1 MWSGERLAKIHATT
15 VPEKCW
21 PEVWSKMGKT
31 AQKKEKQEWANEKPK
46 LDDAR
51 RLRGIYFIDPEDGEY
66 KETIQNARTKLEV
79 RMEAAMRCRRGTKMH
94 SGLQELKRR
103 VMKTTRFQKQSMRA
117 LWKFTNQESVWNH
130 LHKKVMK
137 ITSKAKGTLR
147 SHSKFGTQIYSD
159 ASSDDNSGCESSSGK
174 GMGRSSKRF
183 QPGSWTKQRVKERL
197 FSKQK
202 KREKESPFCY
212 IDGHLSSQNCE
223 VRAKIS
229 EV

>member
-1 MWSGERLAKIHATT
+1 MQLQYLRNVGLKFGPKW
-15 VPEKCW
+15 EK
-21 PEVWSKMGKT
+21 PLRR
-31 AQKKEKQEWANEKPK
+31 KKKQEWANEKPK

-79 RMEAAMRCRRGTKMH
+79 RMEAAMRCRRVTKMH

-117 LWKFTNQESVWNH
+117 LWKFTNQESVRNH

-147 SHSKFGTQIYSD
+147 RVIQNLVHKFIPMLLAMTIPD
-159 ASSDDNSGCESSSGK
+159 AK
-174 GMGRSSKRF
+174 AA
-183 QPGSWTKQRVKERL
+183 V
-197 FSKQK
+197 
-202 KREKESPFCY
+202 EKEWEEARN
-212 IDGHLSSQNCE
+212 DSSLAVGQSKE
-223 VRAKIS
+223 
-229 EV
+229 

>member
-15 VPEKCW
+15 VPEKCR

-51 RLRGIYFIDPEDGEY
+51 RLRGIYFIDPEDGVY

-130 LHKKVMK
+130 LYNKVMK
-137 ITSKAKGTLR
+137 AMKIPDAKAAVEKEWKKLETIPALQLDKAK
-147 SHSKFGTQIYSD
+147 S
-159 ASSDDNSGCESSSGK
+159 
-174 GMGRSSKRF
+174 
-183 QPGSWTKQRVKERL
+183 EREVIL
-197 FSKQK
+197 EAEKK
-202 KREKESPFCY
+202 KRKVHFATLMDIC
-212 IDGHLSSQNCE
+212 HL
-223 VRAKIS
+223 RIAK
-229 EV
+229 